1 MAQILEAVIFV
12 GIQGSGKST
21 FYKERF
27 FKTHVR
33 INLDMLRTRHREKL
47 LLRACLDAGQ
57 SFVID
62 NTNATHE
69 DRARY
74 IAPAKAAGFKVTGY
88 YFRSNLQDCLK
99 RNEQREGKE
108 RIPPQGVIGAY
119 KRLQLPTLAEGF
131 DALYYVSIGSNGDFV
146 VQEWMD
152 SHEV

>member
-1 MAQILEAVIFV
+1 MLEAVIFV
-12 GIQGSGKST
+12 GVQASGKST
-21 FYKERF
+21 FYKARF

-33 INLDMLRTRHREKL
+33 LNLDMLRTRHREKL

-57 SFVID
+57 PFVVD
-62 NTNATHE
+62 NTNVTQA

-74 IAPAKAAGFKVTGY
+74 ILPAKAAGFKVTGY

-99 RNEQREGKE
+99 HNEQRNGKE
-108 RIPPQGVIGAY
+108 RIPPQGVFAAY
-119 KRLQLPTLAEGF
+119 KRLQLPSLAEGF
-131 DALYYVSIGSNGDFV
+131 DALFYVSIGSNGDFE